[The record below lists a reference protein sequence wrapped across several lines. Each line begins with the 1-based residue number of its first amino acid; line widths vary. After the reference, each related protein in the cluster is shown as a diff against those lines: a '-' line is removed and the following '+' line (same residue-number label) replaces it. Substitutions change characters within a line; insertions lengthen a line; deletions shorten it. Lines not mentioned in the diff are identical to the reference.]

1 MLVIDRADDQALH
14 RSARKR
20 AKYDEKP
27 AAKQYIM
34 EQLHSSQFFLIICSL
49 MFSVIV
55 YEIHTT
61 KIKKARIIY
70 LEFQTQ
76 QMFIPRLRHEVV
88 FPGFFFKGVRFRYV

>member
-1 MLVIDRADDQALH
+1 MARADDHALL

-55 YEIHTT
+55 
-61 KIKKARIIY
+61 
-70 LEFQTQ
+70 
-76 QMFIPRLRHEVV
+76 
-88 FPGFFFKGVRFRYV
+88 

>member
-1 MLVIDRADDQALH
+1 MARADDHALL

-55 YEIHTT
+55 WNTT
-61 KIKKARIIY
+61 KLKKARIIY

-76 QMFIPRLRHEVV
+76 QI
-88 FPGFFFKGVRFRYV
+88 